1 MEAKV
6 TLESDTPPAGQLA
19 TGCPFGASP
28 AGAAAQRDASNRG
41 QMLLRLAASGRDVV
55 SYRIGAER
63 NVLLN
68 HPHHAQHVL
77 GSNRDNYSKDTG
89 ANRYF
94 RTEVADGIL
103 TADGAR
109 WRWHRTV
116 LTPAFRD
123 RQRLAATAREAI
135 SSLITRFDAAAD
147 TGREVNLSA
156 AIAEVTLAITTRALF
171 GMDHSLFIE
180 HCAALG
186 NVLDDAGSLLPGAAA
201 GVGPRDALYRQIRDA
216 VSASAAEDH
225 GPALCALADDPAHA
239 GEALH
244 QQMVTLLLAGYET
257 TANSLTWAWILL
269 MQHPDIYAEWQHIL
283 DTDQTHAPELTKAVF
298 DETLRLY
305 PSAWLLGRRALAD
318 DRVGDIAIPAG
329 SAVTISPFLLHRHPQ
344 FWADAES
351 FRPQRFLTGG
361 VRPTHRYAYIPFG
374 AGQRYCIG
382 SSYAHDEAAMILTAL
397 GRRYTFCSVHA
408 ADARPDHKFVLRAPD
423 PFPVTVRR
431 R

>member
-1 MEAKV
+1 
-6 TLESDTPPAGQLA
+6 
-19 TGCPFGASP
+19 
-28 AGAAAQRDASNRG
+28 
-41 QMLLRLAASGRDVV
+41 MLLRLANSGRDVV
-55 SYRIGAER
+55 SYKIGGER

-68 HPHHAQHVL
+68 HPDHAQHVL

-103 TADGAR
+103 TADGER
-109 WRWHRTV
+109 WRRQRTL

-123 RQRLAATAREAI
+123 RQRLVATAHEAI
-135 SSLITRFDAAAD
+135 ATLVARFDSAAE

-156 AIAEVTLAITTRALF
+156 AIAEVTLSITTRALF
-171 GMDHSLFIE
+171 GMDHQHFIE

-186 NVLDDAGSLLPGAAA
+186 KVLDDGSSLLPGAAA
-201 GVGPRDALYRQIRDA
+201 GVGPRDALYRQIRHA
-216 VSASAAEDH
+216 VSASATEDH
-225 GPALCALADDPAHA
+225 GPALSALISDPAHA

-269 MQHPDIYAEWQHIL
+269 MQHPDIYAEWQHTL
-283 DTDQTHAPELTKAVF
+283 DTDPSRAPELTKALF

-318 DRVGDIAIPAG
+318 DHVGGIAIPAG

-344 FWADAES
+344 FWDAPEA

-361 VRPTHRYAYIPFG
+361 ERPTHRYAYIPFG
-374 AGQRYCIG
+374 AGHRYCIG

-397 GRRYTFCSVHA
+397 GRRYTFRSAHT
-408 ADARPDHKFVLRAPD
+408 ADAQPEHKFVLRAPD
-423 PFPVTVRR
+423 PFPVTVCRR
-431 R
+431 S